1 VLGPTFRRKGNR
13 NELCRYDKI
22 AFPQLRYCELK
33 PQHWYIGNKSK
44 QLGVSDR
51 ESTPPGTKAAGNL
64 EMLTK
69 IKIALTIAIVLCTT
83 FTAAA
88 GTTKRHRVES
98 DNLQLSS

>member
-1 VLGPTFRRKGNR
+1 
-13 NELCRYDKI
+13 
-22 AFPQLRYCELK
+22 
-33 PQHWYIGNKSK
+33 
-44 QLGVSDR
+44 
-51 ESTPPGTKAAGNL
+51 
-64 EMLTK
+64 MLTK